1 VIYLD
6 TCAVLKL
13 ARDEEHSDE
22 FFGWL
27 EPRAGEPL
35 VSSVLLEIEL
45 SRALRRCD
53 PAALPR
59 VPGILSNI
67 SLVEIRPSIR
77 ASAAAFA
84 DPLLRSLDAIHLAT
98 AQFAESSTGL
108 RLSAFAT
115 YDKRLIAAA
124 RTAGLHVEHPGARY

>member
-27 EPRAGEPL
+27 EQRASEPL

-53 PAALPR
+53 PDALPR

-67 SLVEIRPSIR
+67 SLVELRPSIR
-77 ASAAAFA
+77 AAAAVFA
-84 DPLLRSLDAIHLAT
+84 DPMLRSLDAIHLAT
-98 AQFAESSTGL
+98 AQYTESSTGL
-108 RLSAFAT
+108 HLSAFAT
-115 YDKRLIAAA
+115 YDKRLAFAA
-124 RTAGLHVEHPGARY
+124 RAVGVHVEHPGARY

>member
-1 VIYLD
+1 MIYLD

-27 EPRAGEPL
+27 EQHASEPL
-35 VSSVLLEIEL
+35 VSSVLLEVEMA
-45 SRALRRCD
+45 RALRRCD
-53 PAALPR
+53 PDALPR

-67 SLVEIRPSIR
+67 NLIELRPSIR
-77 ASAAAFA
+77 ATAAAFP
-84 DPLLRSLDAIHLAT
+84 DPLLRSLDALHLAT
-98 AQFAESSTGL
+98 AQYAESSTGL

-124 RTAGLHVEHPGARY
+124 RAAGVRVEHPGARY